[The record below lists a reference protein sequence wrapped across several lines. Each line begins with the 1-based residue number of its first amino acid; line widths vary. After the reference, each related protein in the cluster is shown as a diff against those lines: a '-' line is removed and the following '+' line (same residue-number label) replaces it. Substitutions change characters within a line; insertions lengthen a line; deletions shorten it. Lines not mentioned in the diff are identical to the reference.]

1 MAAAAS
7 SKPGMVHYFCAFF
20 AVCSLILGVALYLS
34 NSGYNEREAAWQ
46 AETKKSSEQTSA
58 ATKALDWVN
67 SLKKKIGYEFEAVG
81 TDGEQN
87 ANTVLG
93 AMNANIALAGD
104 LAQPTFAA
112 TLLKLIEENNNL
124 KNRVAAAD
132 ADIVDRNTRIAA
144 LEAQYNERVK
154 AELDAKVKAET
165 GLASVT
171 NEASETRTQKDK
183 EIEEQRGALKQSQ
196 DDYAKLEDEFKKHT
210 EASDKRIR
218 NLTSSITTLKDEI
231 RHLRNY
237 GFEKALGL
245 IRTVDTDSNTVTI
258 NLGSADRLSKRTTF
272 SVYTKAN
279 SGVARGSEDI
289 KGSIEVVNILGAH
302 LASAIITSETIP
314 SDPISP
320 ADPIYTPSW
329 SPGRFEKFAIVGKFD
344 FDGDGKHD
352 EEQLRELI
360 ATNGAMIGAA
370 VDQKGVRN
378 ARKIDHETKF
388 LVVGEIPDPTE
399 IVEPEERRAVEEVKK
414 HHEKMKQEADEQGIT
429 VVRKNDF
436 LSWMGYRPQAKLFKI
451 GDPRPNN
458 LPGSRTNGN
467 SFSSGKKTGMEK
479 KYDNK

>member
-20 AVCSLILGVALYLS
+20 AVTTLILGVALYLS
-34 NSGYNEREAAWQ
+34 NSGYTEREAAWQ
-46 AETKKSSEQTSA
+46 AETKKASDATTALARASESLTTLKNVLGHQYETVGTDSEQNPNSVVG
-58 ATKALDWVN
+58 ATKA
-67 SLKKKIGYEFEAVG
+67 
-81 TDGEQN
+81 
-87 ANTVLG
+87 
-93 AMNANIALAGD
+93 NIAMAGD
-104 LAQPTFAA
+104 LAQPTVAA
-112 TLLKLIEENNNL
+112 TILKLVEENHAL
-124 KNRVAAAD
+124 KNRISAAD
-132 ADIVDRNTRIAA
+132 VDIASLNGRIQALEGQYNTRVVT
-144 LEAQYNERVK
+144 EAQAK
-154 AELDAKVKAET
+154 TGAEGNLAAITAE
-165 GLASVT
+165 GA
-171 NEASETRTQKDK
+171 EARAQKDK

-210 EASDKRIR
+210 EASDKRIK
-218 NLTSSITTLKDEI
+218 NLTSSIVTLKDEI

-237 GFEKALGL
+237 GFEQPLGL
-245 IRTVDTDSNTVTI
+245 IRTVNTDANTVTI
-258 NLGSADRLSKRTTF
+258 NLGAADRLQKRTTF

-289 KGSIEVVNILGAH
+289 KGSIEVTNILGPH
-302 LASAIITSETIP
+302 LATALITSETMP

-320 ADPIYTPSW
+320 ADPIYTPTW

-352 EEQLRELI
+352 EEILRELI
-360 ATNGAMIGAA
+360 SNNGAMIGAE

-378 ARKIDHETKF
+378 NRKIDHETKF

-436 LSWMGYRPQAKLFKI
+436 LSWMGYRPQFKRYKV

-467 SFSSGKKTGMEK
+467 SFSSGKKTGTEK
-479 KYDNK
+479 TYDK

>member
-20 AVCSLILGVALYLS
+20 AVCTLILGVALYLS

-46 AETKKSSEQTSA
+46 AETKKANDATSA
-58 ATKALDWVN
+58 AARGLEQTN
-67 SLKKKIGYEFEAVG
+67 ILKKIIGFELEAIG
-81 TDGEQN
+81 AEGEQN
-87 ANTVLG
+87 ANTMVG
-93 AMNANIALAGD
+93 ASRSNIDLAGD
-104 LAQPTFAA
+104 LAQKTYAA
-112 TLLKLIEENNNL
+112 TVIKLVEENNAL

-132 ADIVDRNTRIAA
+132 TDIASLNKRIG
-144 LEAQYNERVK
+144 
-154 AELDAKVKAET
+154 ELDGQYQAKVTTEAEAKKVAE
-165 GLASVT
+165 GSLASVT
-171 NEASETRTQKDK
+171 NEAAEARAQKDK
-183 EIEEQRGALKQSQ
+183 EIQEQRDALKQSQ

-210 EASDKRIR
+210 EASDKRIK
-218 NLTSSITTLKDEI
+218 NLTISINTLKDEI

-237 GFEKALGL
+237 GFEKPLGM
-245 IRTVDTDSNTVTI
+245 IRDINTDANTVTI
-258 NLGSADRLSKRTTF
+258 NLGSADRLQKRQTF

-279 SGVARGSEDI
+279 SGVARGAEDI
-289 KGSIEVVNILGAH
+289 KGSIEVTHILGAH
-302 LASAIITSETIP
+302 LATALITSETIP

-320 ADPIYTPSW
+320 ADPIYTPTW

-352 EEQLRELI
+352 EATLRELI
-360 ATNGAMIGAA
+360 QTNGAMIGAE

-378 ARKIDHETKF
+378 NRKIDHETKF

-436 LSWMGYRPQAKLFKI
+436 LSWMGYRPQFKLFKA

-467 SFSSGKKTGMEK
+467 NVNTGKKTGTEK
-479 KYDNK
+479 KYDK

>member
-20 AVCSLILGVALYLS
+20 AVCTLILGVALYLS

-46 AETKKSSEQTSA
+46 AETKKASDATSA
-58 ATKALDWVN
+58 AARGLEQTN
-67 SLKKKIGYEFEAVG
+67 ILKKIIGFDFESIG
-81 TDGEQN
+81 TEGEQN
-87 ANTVLG
+87 ANTVVG
-93 AMNANIALAGD
+93 ASKTNIALAGD
-104 LAQPTFAA
+104 LAQTTFAA
-112 TLLKLIEENNNL
+112 TILKLVEENNAL
-124 KNRVAAAD
+124 KNRVSAAD
-132 ADIVDRNTRIAA
+132 VDIASLNKRNQD
-144 LEAQYNERVK
+144 LEAQYNE
-154 AELDAKVKAET
+154 KVKAEEAAKRT
-165 GLASVT
+165 VETSLASVT
-171 NEASETRTQKDK
+171 NEAAEARTQKDK
-183 EIEEQRGALKQSQ
+183 EIQEQRDALKQSQ

-210 EASDKRIR
+210 EASDKRIK
-218 NLTSSITTLKDEI
+218 NLTISINTLKDEI

-237 GFEKALGL
+237 GFEQPLGL
-245 IRTVDTDSNTVTI
+245 IRQVNTDAGSVTI
-258 NLGSADRLSKRTTF
+258 NLGSADRLQKRQTF

-279 SGVARGSEDI
+279 SGVARGAEDI
-289 KGSIEVVNILGAH
+289 KGSIEVTQILGAH
-302 LASAIITSETIP
+302 LASAIITSETMP
-314 SDPISP
+314 ADPISP
-320 ADPIYTPSW
+320 ADPIYTPTW
-329 SPGRFEKFAIVGKFD
+329 SPGRFEKFAFVGKFD

-352 EEQLRELI
+352 EATLRELI
-360 ATNGAMIGAA
+360 QTNGAMIGAE

-378 ARKIDHETKF
+378 NRKIDHETKF

-436 LSWMGYRPQAKLFKI
+436 LSWMGYRPQFKLFKA

-467 SFSSGKKTGMEK
+467 SFSSGKKTGTEK

>member
-20 AVCSLILGVALYLS
+20 AVCTLILSVALYLS

-46 AETKKSSEQTSA
+46 AETKKASDATSSLARASESIT
-58 ATKALDWVN
+58 V
-67 SLKKKIGYEFEAVG
+67 LKNVIGHQYETIG
-81 TDGEQN
+81 TDN
-87 ANTVLG
+87 DPNPNSVVG
-93 AMNANIALAGD
+93 AMKANIALAGD

-112 TLLKLIEENNNL
+112 TLLKLVEENHAL
-124 KNRVAAAD
+124 KNRIAAAD
-132 ADIVDRNTRIAA
+132 VDIAGLNTRIAA
-144 LEAQYNERVK
+144 LEEQYNQ
-154 AELDAKVKAET
+154 KVKAEEMAKAAAET
-165 GLASVT
+165 SLAAAT
-171 NEASETRTQKDK
+171 TEAGEARTQKDK
-183 EIEEQRGALKQSQ
+183 EIDEQRTALKQSQ

-210 EASDKRIR
+210 EASDKRIK
-218 NLTSSITTLKDEI
+218 NLTSSIVTLKDEI

-237 GFEKALGL
+237 GFEQPLGL
-245 IRTVDTDSNTVTI
+245 IRSVNTDANTVTI

-289 KGSIEVVNILGAH
+289 KGSIEVTAILGPH
-302 LASAIITSETIP
+302 LATALITSETMP

-320 ADPIYTPSW
+320 ADPIYTPTW
-329 SPGRFEKFAIVGKFD
+329 SPGRYEKFAFVGKFD

-352 EEQLRELI
+352 EETLRELI
-360 ATNGAMIGAA
+360 ATNGAMIGAE

-378 ARKIDHETKF
+378 SRKIDHETKF

-436 LSWMGYRPQAKLFKI
+436 LSWMGYRPQSKLFKV

-467 SFSSGKKTGMEK
+467 TFSSGKKTGTEK
-479 KYDNK
+479 KYDK

>member
-46 AETKKSSEQTSA
+46 AETKKSSEANSTAARGIEQVSA
-58 ATKALDWVN
+58 
-67 SLKKKIGYEFEAVG
+67 LKKKIGYEFENVG

-93 AMNANIALAGD
+93 AMNSNIAQAGN

-112 TLLKLIEENNNL
+112 TLLKMVEENNAL
-124 KNRVAAAD
+124 KNRVAEQDSNIATA
-132 ADIVDRNTRIAA
+132 NTRIAA
-144 LEAQYNERVK
+144 LEAQYNE
-154 AELDAKVKAET
+154 KVKAEE
-165 GLASVT
+165 LAKRTVETSLANVT
-171 NEASETRTQKDK
+171 NESAEARAQKDK
-183 EIEEQRGALKQSQ
+183 EIDEQRGALKQTQ

-210 EASDKRIR
+210 ETSDKRIR

-237 GFEKALGL
+237 GFEQPLGL

-258 NLGSADRLSKRTTF
+258 NLGAADRLSKRTTF

-289 KGSIEVVNILGAH
+289 KGSIEVTDILGPH

-320 ADPIYTPSW
+320 SDPVYTPSW

-352 EEQLRELI
+352 EERLRELI
-360 ATNGAMIGAA
+360 STNGAMIGAE

-378 ARKIDHETKF
+378 ARKIDHDTKF

-399 IVEPEERRAVEEVKK
+399 ITEPDERRAVEEVKK
-414 HHEKMKQEADEQGIT
+414 QHEKMKQEADEQGIT

-436 LSWMGYRPQAKLFKI
+436 LSWMGYRPQFKLFKI
-451 GDPRPNN
+451 GDARPNN

-479 KYDNK
+479 KYDK